1 MMRFFLFRPV
11 LLALALS
18 AMGAALAQAAPDDE
32 AFVREKA
39 NEALQILA
47 DKSLDHDARSEKFR
61 HFVDE
66 VTDVRRVARFVLG
79 KYARGAD
86 KQKLEEFTQVF
97 RRYAQG
103 VYEAQLDNYS
113 GETVTVTG
121 SQDRKPGDSVVSST
135 ISGGNLSEPLEVN
148 WRVLTRHGRKL
159 VLDVQV
165 YGIWLALQQRTEITS
180 VIANHGGS
188 IDAAIAVLKE
198 RIANK
203 DFGAAQP
210 PDKTATAETQA
221 SH

>member
-1 MMRFFLFRPV
+1 MRFSKLIPF
-11 LLALALS
+11 LLALV
-18 AMGAALAQAAPDDE
+18 LATLGTTTVQAAPDDE

-47 DKSLDHDARSEKFR
+47 DKSLDHAARSEKFR

-97 RRYAQG
+97 RTYAQG

-121 SQDRKPGDSVVSST
+121 SQDRKPGDSVVTST
-135 ISGGNLSEPLEVN
+135 ISGGQLSDPLDVN

-188 IDAAIAVLKE
+188 IDAAIDVLKT
-198 RIANK
+198 RIANN
-203 DFGAAQP
+203 DFGAAKP
-210 PDKTATAETQA
+210 PDHAATADNQT